1 MWDLCHCYRHVE
13 AETKIVDYVVKAD
26 IIDGSRKLTLH
37 KILSLPSIHNSVRLD
52 EVVGLDY
59 KVYTHVRGI
68 RKTVHLTGVLFF
80 MAQQPNSGIGR
91 LNIEVSRS
99 HTITQ
104 TLTPGTT
111 PLNE

>member
-1 MWDLCHCYRHVE
+1 VLEV
-13 AETKIVDYVVKAD
+13 VDGLFKANLV
-26 IIDGSRKLTLH
+26 DGSRKLALH

-52 EVVGLDY
+52 KMMGLDY
-59 KVYTHVRGI
+59 KVYTHVSGI

-80 MAQQPNSGIGR
+80 VAQQPNSGLGR

-99 HTITQ
+99 RTITQ
-104 TLTPGTT
+104 TFTPGTT